1 MTVISDRNP
10 VYDGHRSLPTG
21 LPEEWL
27 VGTRAC
33 RRQAA
38 RPSLTP
44 PTHRLGGASNLEEN
58 SGRRQDD
65 KG

>member
-38 RPSLTP
+38 RPSL
-44 PTHRLGGASNLEEN
+44 
-58 SGRRQDD
+58 
-65 KG
+65 